1 MSGVILSMKGC
12 VIMDSQIKYLQSDY
26 EYLLKYMDE
35 TFLKTKPIREILLE
49 LNYVIIEHGFD
60 DKMEFYNDEGKKLQE
75 IYDNIYYMN

>member
-1 MSGVILSMKGC
+1 MK
-12 VIMDSQIKYLQSDY
+12 
-26 EYLLKYMDE
+26 